1 MINFKKVISKGWR
14 FIYQNRPILYS
25 LLLLIIVPAFL
36 FFQTQFLL
44 SSFQD
49 QFDLMLQNWASSIEK
64 LIDVYNQTP
73 LEDSIVVQEK
83 VSEIGQEIKEINTL
97 TIVVPEESKDSFLI
111 LASLAEKEVG
121 EYLTKEDNG
130 LIWRNGSLAW
140 QENRAFATKVKTD
153 SGEIYWLISRPLHDE
168 AGEKTGIINLG
179 FSLTSQEVWIQ
190 TIVARSYIFLVITLI
205 ILIILVAS
213 NTHLFGYSILYRK
226 LKEVDQMKDDFI
238 SMAAHELRTPI
249 SGLNMFFSM
258 LLEGSY
264 GKIPIEAQKGLRRS
278 QEAVRSLDRLIEDIL
293 NVSRIE
299 QGRLK
304 MDCRPLDP
312 SPIAQKVVM
321 ELKDKAKEKGLKL
334 EFIQEEEE
342 KISLIKVDDQRLRQA
357 IVNLVGNAIKYTK
370 KGGIKIRI
378 SAERKVVV
386 IAIEDTGIGI
396 SAQERK
402 KLFQKFVRLSSGK
415 RTGASGTGLGLWITH
430 QIIELMEGTIGVESI
445 EGRGSRFTLT
455 FPLCPLEEKN

>member
-1 MINFKKVISKGWR
+1 MINFKKVISRGWG

-49 QFDLMLQNWASSIEK
+49 QFDLVLQNWASSIEK

-73 LEDSIVVQEK
+73 FEDPVELQGKI
-83 VSEIGQEIKEINTL
+83 SEIGQEVKEIDAL
-97 TIVVPEESKDSFLI
+97 TIVVPEENKDSFLI

-140 QENRAFATKVKTD
+140 QENQAFATKVKTD
-153 SGEIYWLISRPLHDE
+153 SGEVYWLISRPLHDE
-168 AGEKTGIINLG
+168 TGEKTGIINLG
-179 FSLTSQEVWIQ
+179 FSLARQEAWIRA
-190 TIVARSYIFLVITLI
+190 IVARSYIFLVITLI
-205 ILIILVAS
+205 ILVILVAS

-238 SMAAHELRTPI
+238 SIASHELRTPI

-264 GKIPIEAQKGLRRS
+264 GKIPTEARKGLKRS
-278 QEAVRSLDRLIEDIL
+278 QQAVRSLDRLIEDIL

-304 MDCRPLDP
+304 IDCHPLDP

-321 ELKDKAKEKGLKL
+321 ELKDKAEEKGLKL
-334 EFIQEEEE
+334 EFIQEQK
-342 KISLIKVDDQRLRQA
+342 KIFLIKVDDQRLRQA
-357 IVNLVGNAIKYTK
+357 IINLVGNAIKYTE
-370 KGGIKIRI
+370 KGGVKVKIV
-378 SAERKVVV
+378 AERKMVV
-386 IAIEDTGIGI
+386 IVIEDTGIGI

-402 KLFQKFVRLSSGK
+402 KLFQKFVRLPSGK
-415 RTGASGTGLGLWITH
+415 KMGASGTGLGLWITH
-430 QIIELMEGTIGVESI
+430 QIVELMKGTIGVESI
-445 EGRGSRFTLT
+445 KGRGSRFTLT
-455 FPLCPLEEKN
+455 FPLCSSEEEN

>member
-1 MINFKKVISKGWR
+1 VINLKKIISKGWR

-49 QFDLMLQNWASSIEK
+49 QFDLMLQNWANSIEK

-73 LEDSIVVQEK
+73 FEDSVGLQEEI
-83 VSEIGQEIKEINTL
+83 SEIGEEIEEINAL
-97 TIVVPEESKDSFLI
+97 TIVVPEENKDSFLI
-111 LASLAEKEVG
+111 LASLAEKEIG

-140 QENRAFATKVKTD
+140 QENRGFATKVKTD
-153 SGEIYWLISRPLHDE
+153 SGEIYWLISRPLHNE
-168 AGEKTGIINLG
+168 IGEKTGIINLG
-179 FSLTSQEVWIQ
+179 FSLAGQEAWIR
-190 TIVARSYIFLVITLI
+190 TIVARSYIFLVVTLI

-238 SMAAHELRTPI
+238 SIASHELRTPI

-264 GKIPIEAQKGLRRS
+264 GKITEEARKGLKRS

-304 MDCRPLDP
+304 IDCRPLAP
-312 SPIAQKVVM
+312 SPIAQKVVL
-321 ELKDKAKEKGLKL
+321 ELKDKAEEKGLKL
-334 EFIQEEEE
+334 EFIQEQE

-357 IVNLVGNAIKYTK
+357 IVNLVGNAIKYTE
-370 KGGIKIRI
+370 KGGIKVKITT
-378 SAERKVVV
+378 EGKTVV

-396 SAQERK
+396 SAPEIK
-402 KLFQKFVRLSSGK
+402 KLFQKFVRLPSGK
-415 RTGASGTGLGLWITH
+415 RIGASGTGLGLWITH
-430 QIIELMEGTIGVESI
+430 QIVELMKGTIAVESI
-445 EGRGSRFTLT
+445 KDRGSRFTLT
-455 FPLCPLEEKN
+455 FPICLPDKEN